1 MAEKDTVFSSKIKY
15 VGIFSFRDFYKF
27 CHEWLTQE
35 TGLDISEEKYVE
47 KITGDSKDV
56 EVVWTG
62 KKKMTDY
69 FQFETKVE
77 MKVKQLTQVE
87 LEHKGVK
94 TQTNKGEV
102 EIKMKSDLSKDYR
115 GKFETSAYRKFMR
128 GIYQKWVI
136 PSAIEEYVNKII
148 SNSDE
153 FLSQAKEFLD
163 LEGKR

>member
-15 VGIFSFRDFYKF
+15 VGIFSFGDFYKF

-35 TGLDISEEKYVE
+35 TDLKISEDKYIE
-47 KITGDSKDV
+47 RITGDSKEV
-56 EVVWTG
+56 EVVWIG

-77 MKVKQLTQVE
+77 MKIKHLTQVE
-87 LEHKGVK
+87 LEQKGIK
-94 TQTNKGEV
+94 TQTNKGEIEV
-102 EIKMKSDLSKDYR
+102 KMKSELSKDYQ

-136 PSAIEEYVNKII
+136 PSAIEEYVNRIT
-148 SNSDE
+148 SDSDE